1 MNRRLL
7 TGVTEDAES
16 HEKSRFGRVNEEYCF
31 GHVRLKIQ
39 VKHLSAA
46 FIKYMIL

>member
-1 MNRRLL
+1 MNPRLL
-7 TGVTEDAES
+7 AGVTEDAES
-16 HEKSRFGRVNEEYCF
+16 YEKSRFGRDNKEYCF
-31 GHVRLKIQ
+31 GHVWLKIQ